1 MARGEQLS
9 FSNCVVGLLNA
20 DNPELI
26 RLHRLHGLCRVVE
39 LVSVSCWAPSDDFL
53 ESNSFL

>member
-9 FSNCVVGLLNA
+9 FSNCVVELLDAN
-20 DNPELI
+20 NPELI

-39 LVSVSCWAPSDDFL
+39 LVSVSCWDPSADFS
-53 ESNSFL
+53 ESN